1 MSGMFGPLLVG
12 LLFILVPVLVLIG
25 VIAFLRKNKTGM
37 RRITSIPAGWR
48 ATKARVTGG
57 NVEEAIRTRVEDDP
71 FYYPMVAFEYT
82 VEGRAYTG
90 SQGVERPYNYAGR
103 AKKTLAQYPIGSE
116 IVVYYNPERPADA
129 RLPKK

>member
-1 MSGMFGPLLVG
+1 VSGMFGPLLVG

-25 VIAFLRKNKTGM
+25 VIALLRKNKTGM

-48 ATKARVTGG
+48 ATKARVTEG

-82 VEGRAYTG
+82 VEGGHIPVPRA
-90 SQGVERPYNYAGR
+90 SNGR
-103 AKKTLAQYPIGSE
+103 IIMPGGQRRHWRSIRQEAK
-116 IVVYYNPERPADA
+116 
-129 RLPKK
+129 

>member
-25 VIAFLRKNKTGM
+25 VITLLRKNKTGM
-37 RRITSIPAGWR
+37 RRTTSIPAGWR

-57 NVEEAIRTRVEDDP
+57 NVEEAIRIRVEDDA
-71 FYYPMVAFEYT
+71 FYYPMVVFEYT
-82 VEGRAYTG
+82 VEGREYTG

-103 AKKTLAQYPIGSE
+103 ANKTLAQYPVGSE